1 MVKNKPHGTYST
13 NYAFNLGPFS
23 IVANTN
29 FEFEPLAGSCFLI
42 FKLELDAF
50 QRYYK
55 KGGSLTS

>member
-1 MVKNKPHGTYST
+1 MGHT
-13 NYAFNLGPFS
+13 NYAFILGPFS

-29 FEFEPLAGSCFLI
+29 FEIEPLAGSFLLI